1 MVSTGE
7 VLQHKTSIGQINVSN
22 GQLGETTSDLQV
34 ISMFQAFFFFFFF
47 LQYLKYDK
55 FSCIV

>member
-7 VLQHKTSIGQINVSN
+7 VLQHKTSIGQISVSN

-34 ISMFQAFFFFFFF
+34 ISMFQAFFFSFSF
-47 LQYLKYDK
+47 LAVSK
-55 FSCIV
+55 I